1 VLQSHFKKTFQ
12 QSRWEVFRMFDPRRR
27 HPRIAM
33 EMMID
38 VLKFIVH
45 IHLSR
50 STVKP
55 GLGEAKQG
63 WIKTTLLFTV
73 LVNFP
78 IVCVT
83 LRPIIIMSRSA
94 LWRQEGNVKERE
106 RTADEIFE
114 TVVEEGRVRS
124 RSRGVLP
131 LWGPE
136 DSFHFNPL
144 LLRNTRQ
151 SPYFQKC
158 CRNLSDWN
166 AIIDEIYYEVK
177 HLQPFSTDQSP
188 STAFCLLL
196 RLLCLRMTDHQMDLT
211 LKHADSPYIRGIGFL
226 YLRYAGPPD
235 QIWRWI
241 EPYLYDDEELIVEAA
256 GKRSNNNN
264 RDSTKTVG
272 EFVRHLFNSR
282 DFHGTPLPRF
292 PIQMEREIQVKLLQ
306 AEKVAERAAQHHK
319 NQQRMR
325 YFETLGNQV
334 MALYGDD
341 ENPITWYKAVVDRVI
356 TRDELSGKPLNY
368 PRFVVTFTEYGNTET
383 VMLGEMDVLE
393 GRWKDE
399 KLHGG
404 TTTDQGYDRHGGGGG
419 GGRPPHDLY
428 DEVRRRERE
437 TVTADKGW
445 ARRPASTKA
454 MLAQPQKRS
463 SSKHSVQDED
473 YDFRRAGPAANQSN
487 PPPSSNQQQ
496 NQRQSPVPAAAAA
509 PKRSAE
515 ELAAV
520 AEKKRRLMA
529 KYG

>member
-1 VLQSHFKKTFQ
+1 V
-12 QSRWEVFRMFDPRRR
+12 
-27 HPRIAM
+27 
-33 EMMID
+33 
-38 VLKFIVH
+38 
-45 IHLSR
+45 
-50 STVKP
+50 
-55 GLGEAKQG
+55 
-63 WIKTTLLFTV
+63 
-73 LVNFP
+73 
-78 IVCVT
+78 VCKV
-83 LRPIIIMSRSA
+83 RVIIIIIQMSRSA

-114 TVVEEGRVRS
+114 TVVEEGRART
-124 RSRGVLP
+124 GVLP
-131 LWGPE
+131 LWGPD

-166 AIIDEIYYEVK
+166 AIIDEVYYEVK
-177 HLQPFSTDQSP
+177 HLQPFAATTTGEQKSP

-196 RLLCLRMTDHQMDLT
+196 RLLCLRMTEHQMNLT

-241 EPYLYDDEELIVEAA
+241 EPYLYDDEELVVEAAA
-256 GKRSNNNN
+256 GKRGGSGSG
-264 RDSTKTVG
+264 RDSSSSTTKTVG
-272 EFVRHLFNSR
+272 EFVRNLFQSR
-282 DFHGTPLPRF
+282 DFFSTPLPRF
-292 PIQMEREIQVKLLQ
+292 PIQMERDLQVKLLQ
-306 AEKVAERAAQHHK
+306 AEKVAERAAQHLK

-325 YFETLGNQV
+325 HFETLGNQV

-341 ENPITWYKAVVDRVI
+341 ENPVTWYKAVVDRVI
-356 TRDELSGKPLNY
+356 TRDEHSGKSLKY
-368 PRFVVTFTEYGNTET
+368 PRFVVTFIEYGNTET
-383 VMLGEMDVLE
+383 VMLGEMDVLD
-393 GRWKDE
+393 GRWRDE
-399 KLHGG
+399 IR
-404 TTTDQGYDRHGGGGG
+404 RHGGATMMVNNGTENNEE
-419 GGRPPHDLY
+419 Y

-454 MLAQPQKRS
+454 MLAQPQKRPS
-463 SSKHSVQDED
+463 SSKQHSIQDD
-473 YDFRRAGPAANQSN
+473 DDDDFRKSRRPPAHHPPK
-487 PPPSSNQQQ
+487 PPPSQHQQPHQ
-496 NQRQSPVPAAAAA
+496 APPAPVPAAASAAAA

>member
-1 VLQSHFKKTFQ
+1 
-12 QSRWEVFRMFDPRRR
+12 
-27 HPRIAM
+27 
-33 EMMID
+33 
-38 VLKFIVH
+38 
-45 IHLSR
+45 
-50 STVKP
+50 
-55 GLGEAKQG
+55 
-63 WIKTTLLFTV
+63 
-73 LVNFP
+73 
-78 IVCVT
+78 
-83 LRPIIIMSRSA
+83 MSRSA
-94 LWRQEGNVKERE
+94 LWRQEANVKDRE

-114 TVVEEGRVRS
+114 TVIEEGRMRS
-124 RSRGVLP
+124 RGRGVLP

-241 EPYLYDDEELIVEAA
+241 EPYLYDDEELVVEAA
-256 GKRSNNNN
+256 GKRGG

-272 EFVRHLFNSR
+272 EFVRNLFNSR

-306 AEKVAERAAQHHK
+306 AEKVAERAAQHNK

-325 YFETLGNQV
+325 HFETLGNEV

-341 ENPITWYKAVVDRVI
+341 ENPITWYKAIVDRVI
-356 TRDELSGKPLNY
+356 TRDEQSGKTLKY

-383 VMLGEMDVLE
+383 VMLGEIDVLE

-399 KLHGG
+399 KLPHGGG
-404 TTTDQGYDRHGGGGG
+404 TTGNGDGD
-419 GGRPPHDLY
+419 Y

-463 SSKHSVQDED
+463 KHSVQDED
-473 YDFRRAGPAANQSN
+473 YDFRRSGSTPNNQPKPNKAAAS
-487 PPPSSNQQQ
+487 QQQ
-496 NQRQSPVPAAAAA
+496 QPPVPAAVAASAAAA